1 MVDTLNRPDQ
11 SIDANLA
18 SLSRRGRVWLLTV
31 ASLDVLLVISSMVA
45 LNAALPDMAVDT
57 AATQTQLTWI
67 VDGYTLVLA
76 CLLLPAGAIGDRYGR
91 RGALV
96 AGLAIFAAASIAP
109 VFFDSPVQII
119 LSRAVAGVGAAFIM
133 PATLSLLTAAFP
145 KAERNKAVGIWA
157 GVASSGAIVGFL
169 GTGLL
174 LHAFPW
180 QSIFYA
186 FAASAV
192 ALIFC
197 TLTIRSSR
205 DDTATPIDG
214 VGAVLIGAAVATFV
228 FGVVEAPVRGWTHP
242 VVWGCMATGVALAF
256 AFAVTEIRRRHPLLD
271 VRLFGRPDF
280 ATGAVGITILFFANF
295 GFFFVAMQ
303 YLQLVLDYSPLQTAF
318 ALAPLA
324 VPILILGA
332 TMHLYLPKIGL
343 RTAVALGLFLI
354 GVGLFCMRYLDAE
367 SSYLDI
373 AWPMLITSAGIGLC
387 VAPTTSA
394 IMNAVPTEKQGVASA
409 VNDTTREVGAAVG
422 IAVAGSVLAAQYGS
436 VLSPALAEFPE
447 QVRTGALDSLA
458 NALAIAEEMGPPG
471 RRLTE
476 LATAAFIDSM
486 SLSLLVLAV
495 VSALAAAFVAIWAPG
510 RDGRQ
515 YAFAHRVTARWS
527 TSPAAGGAGNSA
539 AAGGPDDSADEL
551 GSAVCEHDGGGVRT
565 PTGDG
570 GQDRPVDDP

>member
-1 MVDTLNRPDQ
+1 MVDTLARPDQ
-11 SIDANLA
+11 SIDAKLA
-18 SLSRRGRVWLLTV
+18 TLSRFGRIWLLTV

-45 LNAALPDMAVDT
+45 LNAALPDLALDT

-96 AGLAIFAAASIAP
+96 AGLAIFGVASIAP
-109 VFFDSPVQII
+109 VFLDSPVQII
-119 LSRAVAGVGAAFIM
+119 LSRALAGVGAAFIM

-157 GVASSGAIVGFL
+157 GVASSGAIVGFM

-174 LHAFPW
+174 LQFFSW

-186 FAASAV
+186 FTASAIV
-192 ALIFC
+192 LIVC
-197 TLTIRSSR
+197 TFTIRSSR

-214 VGAVLIGAAVATFV
+214 IGAMLIGSAVAVFV

-242 VVWGCMATGVALAF
+242 IVWGCMAAGVALAL
-256 AFAVTEIRRRHPLLD
+256 AFAVVELRRRHPLLD

-280 ATGAVGITILFFANF
+280 ATGAIGITILFFANF
-295 GFFFVAMQ
+295 GFFFVEMQ
-303 YLQLVLDYSPLQTAF
+303 YLQLVLGYSPLQTAF

-324 VPILILGA
+324 IPIMILGA
-332 TMHLYLPKIGL
+332 TMHLYLPKVGL
-343 RTAVALGLFLI
+343 RIAVALGLFLI
-354 GVGLFCMRYLDAE
+354 GGGLFLMRYLDAG
-367 SSYLDI
+367 SSYLDLV
-373 AWPMLITSAGIGLC
+373 WPMLVTSAGIGLC

-394 IMNAVPTEKQGVASA
+394 IMNAVPNEKQGVASA

-422 IAVAGSVLAAQYGS
+422 IAVAGSVLAAQYGT
-436 VLSPALAEFPE
+436 VLSPALADFPE
-447 QVRTGALDSLA
+447 QIRTGALESLA
-458 NALAIAEEMGPPG
+458 NALAIAEQMGPQG
-471 RRLTE
+471 TRLAD

-486 SLSLLVLAV
+486 SMSLLVLAIV
-495 VSALAAAFVAIWAPG
+495 LAIAAAFVAIWAPG

-515 YAFAHRVTARWS
+515 CGLARRITTRWS
-527 TSPAAGGAGNSA
+527 
-539 AAGGPDDSADEL
+539 DSGDEL
-551 GSAVCEHDGGGVRT
+551 GGSVTEHDGGGVRA
-565 PTGDG
+565 PAGDG
-570 GQDRPVDDP
+570 GQHRAVDHP

>member
-1 MVDTLNRPDQ
+1 MVDTLARPDQ
-11 SIDANLA
+11 SIDAKLA
-18 SLSRRGRVWLLTV
+18 TLSRFGRIWLLTV

-45 LNAALPDMAVDT
+45 LNAALPDLALDT

-96 AGLAIFAAASIAP
+96 AGLAIFGVASIAP
-109 VFFDSPVQII
+109 VFLDSPVQII
-119 LSRAVAGVGAAFIM
+119 LSRALAGVGAAFIM

-157 GVASSGAIVGFL
+157 GVASSGAIVGFM

-174 LHAFPW
+174 LQFFSW

-186 FAASAV
+186 FTASAIV
-192 ALIFC
+192 LIVC
-197 TLTIRSSR
+197 TFTIRSSR

-214 VGAVLIGAAVATFV
+214 IGAMLIGSAVAVFV

-242 VVWGCMATGVALAF
+242 IVWGCMAAGVALAL
-256 AFAVTEIRRRHPLLD
+256 AFAVVELRRRHPLLD

-280 ATGAVGITILFFANF
+280 ATGAIGITILFFANF
-295 GFFFVAMQ
+295 GFFFVEMQ
-303 YLQLVLDYSPLQTAF
+303 YLQLVLGYSPLQTAF

-324 VPILILGA
+324 IPIMILGA
-332 TMHLYLPKIGL
+332 TMHLYLPKVGL
-343 RTAVALGLFLI
+343 RIAVALGLFLI
-354 GVGLFCMRYLDAE
+354 GGGLFLMRYLDAG
-367 SSYLDI
+367 SSYLDLV
-373 AWPMLITSAGIGLC
+373 WPMLVTSAGIGLC

-394 IMNAVPTEKQGVASA
+394 IMNAVPNEKQGVASA

-422 IAVAGSVLAAQYGS
+422 IAVAGSVLAAQYGT
-436 VLSPALAEFPE
+436 VLSPALADFPE
-447 QVRTGALDSLA
+447 QIRTGALESLA
-458 NALAIAEEMGPPG
+458 NALAIAEQMGPQG
-471 RRLTE
+471 TRLAD

-486 SLSLLVLAV
+486 SMSLLVLAV
-495 VSALAAAFVAIWAPG
+495 VLAIAAAFVAIWAPG

-515 YAFAHRVTARWS
+515 CGLARRITTRWS
-527 TSPAAGGAGNSA
+527 
-539 AAGGPDDSADEL
+539 DSGDEL
-551 GSAVCEHDGGGVRT
+551 GGSVTEHDGGGVRA
-565 PTGDG
+565 PAGDG
-570 GQDRPVDDP
+570 GQHRAVDHP